1 VRVFIFGGTRGLGL
15 ALAKHYL
22 ALGDTVAVAGR
33 SGVVSEQTQTAALA
47 HLHCFALDIADSLAV
62 QNALHSFA
70 AKGID
75 LVIVTAGIYF
85 NDRQQP
91 LDVTSTQAILNT
103 NVQGLAHVLQ
113 HASALMLNKSRR
125 TGDTANMSRRTGDT
139 ANMSRRTGNTAD
151 DLTGHV
157 VAVSS
162 IAGLLADYPGASL
175 YSASKRSVL
184 QLCESYRLALAPF
197 AIAVTTVVPGY
208 IDTAKL
214 RELNG
219 GSAKNKPF
227 LVSET
232 YAVSKITQA
241 ITDRK
246 SVVVFPWQMHWI
258 IRLLNCLPKIFRQ
271 RLLLRRAPPA
281 STKRAP

>member
-1 VRVFIFGGTRGLGL
+1 MRVFIFGGTRGLGL

-22 ALGDTVAVAGR
+22 ALGDAVAVAGR
-33 SGVVSEQTQTAALA
+33 SGVVSEQSENAALA
-47 HLHCFALDIADSLAV
+47 KLQCFALDIADSMAV
-62 QNALHSFA
+62 KNALLSFA
-70 AKGID
+70 VDGID

-85 NDRQQP
+85 NDRQQQ
-91 LDVTSTQAILNT
+91 LDQASTQAILNT

-113 HASALMLNKSRR
+113 HASALML
-125 TGDTANMSRRTGDT
+125 ANMSGQ
-139 ANMSRRTGNTAD
+139 
-151 DLTGHV
+151 L

-175 YSASKRSVL
+175 YSASKRCVL

-197 AIAVTTVVPGY
+197 AIAVTAVVPGY

-227 LVSET
+227 LISET
-232 YAVSKITQA
+232 CAVGKITQA
-241 ITDRK
+241 IRDRK
-246 SVVVFPWQMHWI
+246 SRVVFPWQMHWI
-258 IRLLNCLPKIFRQ
+258 ICLLNCLPKILRQ
-271 RLLLRRAPPA
+271 SLLLRRA
-281 STKRAP
+281 KRVPRERTLNRADCE

>member
-1 VRVFIFGGTRGLGL
+1 MRVFIFGGTRGLGL

-33 SGVVSEQTQTAALA
+33 SAVVSEPIATAAQLQ
-47 HLHCFALDIADSLAV
+47 CFALDIADSLAV
-62 QNALHSFA
+62 QNALYSFA
-70 AKGID
+70 AQGID

-85 NDRQQP
+85 NDRQQQ
-91 LDVTSTQAILNT
+91 LDQSSTEAILNT

-113 HASALMLNKSRR
+113 HASALMLRNTSSG
-125 TGDTANMSRRTGDT
+125 TGETPNMS
-139 ANMSRRTGNTAD
+139 
-151 DLTGHV
+151 GHL

-184 QLCESYRLALAPF
+184 QLCDSYRLALAPF
-197 AIAVTTVVPGY
+197 AIAVTAVVPGY

-227 LVSET
+227 LISET
-232 YAVSKITQA
+232 QAVGKITQA
-241 ITDRK
+241 IADRK

-258 IRLLNCLPKIFRQ
+258 VRLLNCLPKILRQ
-271 RLLLRRAPPA
+271 TLLLRRAKRVPA
-281 STKRAP
+281 KPTR

>member
-33 SGVVSEQTQTAALA
+33 SGIVAEQAGNVALA
-47 HLHCFALDIADSLAV
+47 KPQCYALDIGDSMAV
-62 QNALHSFA
+62 KNALHSFA
-70 AKGID
+70 ADGID
-75 LVIVTAGIYF
+75 LVIVSAGIYF
-85 NDRQQP
+85 NDRQQQ
-91 LDVTSTQAILNT
+91 LDASSTQAILNT

-113 HASALMLNKSRR
+113 HASALML
-125 TGDTANMSRRTGDT
+125 ANMS
-139 ANMSRRTGNTAD
+139 
-151 DLTGHV
+151 GHL

-184 QLCESYRLALAPF
+184 QLCDSYRLALAPF
-197 AIAVTTVVPGY
+197 GIAVTAVVPGY

-219 GSAKNKPF
+219 GSAQNKPF
-227 LVSET
+227 LISET
-232 YAVSKITQA
+232 GAVGKITQA
-241 ITDRK
+241 IRSKK
-246 SVVVFPWQMHWI
+246 SVVVFPWQMHWL
-258 IRLLNCLPKIFRQ
+258 IRLLNCLPKVVRQ
-271 RLLLRRAPPA
+271 SLLLRRVKRA
-281 STKRAP
+281 STKSAP